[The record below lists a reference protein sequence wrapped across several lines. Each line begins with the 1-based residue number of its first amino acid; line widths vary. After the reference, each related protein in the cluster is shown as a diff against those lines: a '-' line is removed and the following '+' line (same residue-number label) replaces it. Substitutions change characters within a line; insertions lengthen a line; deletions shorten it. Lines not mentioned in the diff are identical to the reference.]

1 MYEYI
6 ITTWREIYST
16 LPKNK
21 QTTFILNYGFINLIS
36 DNETEAKENQLSDLT
51 ACGLNFTGLFIT
63 VRDGDSSGVQCVPVT
78 LLPRLAGAKM
88 CLQH

>member
-1 MYEYI
+1 MGRNLLNFTKKNQI
-6 ITTWREIYST
+6 
-16 LPKNK
+16 KNK
-21 QTTFILNYGFINLIS
+21 QTKNFLLLNYGFINVIS

-51 ACGLNFTGLFIT
+51 VCVLNFTGLFIT
-63 VRDGDSSGVQCVPVT
+63 VRGRDSSGVQCVPVT